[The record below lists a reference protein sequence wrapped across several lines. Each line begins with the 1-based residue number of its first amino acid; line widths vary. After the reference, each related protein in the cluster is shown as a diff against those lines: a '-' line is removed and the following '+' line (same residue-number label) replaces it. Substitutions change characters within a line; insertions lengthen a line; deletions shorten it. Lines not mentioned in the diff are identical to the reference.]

1 MSKPNTL
8 PSVLPRSRVPQLLH
22 DRAVQFGGAARENG
36 VKAYPFIYN
45 FIGYPYQQG
54 IQNPDTGTYSI
65 TGVDAE
71 GPDGLAIAAG
81 GILDVPIVMD
91 NDLPYHLLYT
101 HYGAYYQTG
110 FTAALAEGALVTSSN
125 YVPLPNV
132 PITFTSVP
140 ITPVPAT
147 TIQVGVP
154 YYPVNYV
161 VGAQTT
167 FSVSNTIGGAPLS
180 TDGATGD
187 WVFVVNGGA
196 GGGTVNGSRERLLFP
211 GGSGTLTSNA
221 VTLFNS
227 ARNCRIPYWTELD
240 VSVYFPSS
248 GGRDLYGGFQRS
260 PILGATEENP
270 IPLLNL
276 QGAQD
281 GLGMLKTPYQLPKA
295 ATVWLRFRS
304 RSAFPLRVYG
314 MLFGYKITI

>member
-8 PSVLPRSRVPQLLH
+8 PGVLPRSQVPQLLH
-22 DRAVQFGGAARENG
+22 ERAVQFDGSARANN

-45 FIGYPYQQG
+45 FVGYPYQQG
-54 IQNPDTGTYSI
+54 IQNPDTGTYSV

-71 GPDGLAIAAG
+71 GPDGIAIAAG

-91 NDLPYHLLYT
+91 NDLPFHLLYI
-101 HYGAYYQTG
+101 HYGAWYQTS
-110 FTAALAEGALVTSSN
+110 FTASLAEGFLKAPLT
-125 YVPLPNV
+125 YVPVANV
-132 PITFTSVP
+132 SITFTSIP
-140 ITPVPAT
+140 GNAF

-154 YYPVNYV
+154 YYPVSIDVEPDGVYF
-161 VGAQTT
+161 G
-167 FSVSNTIGGAPLS
+167 VSSTIGGTPLN
-180 TDGATGD
+180 TDGSSGD
-187 WVFVVNGGA
+187 WVFVVNGGP
-196 GGGTVNGSRERLLFP
+196 GGGAVNGSRERLLFP
-211 GGSGTLTSNA
+211 GGSASIPNS

-295 ATVWLRFRS
+295 ATVWLRFKS